1 MFGCHFKMDNGL
13 THYPGED
20 FATEAEAVHYAEQSL
35 MASPNYS
42 AGIITDKGFPILTVE
57 G

>member
-1 MFGCHFKMDNGL
+1 MFGCFFKLDNGL
-13 THYPGED
+13 KHYPGED
-20 FATEAEAVHYAEQSL
+20 FATEAEAIHYAEQSI

-42 AGIITDKGFPILTVE
+42 AAIVTHKCFPILTVE

>member
-1 MFGCHFKMDNGL
+1 MFGCFFKMDNGL

-20 FATEAEAVHYAEQSL
+20 FATEAEAVHYAEQSI
-35 MASPNYS
+35 MASPNYLS
-42 AGIITDKGFPILTVE
+42 AVVTDNLFPILIVE